1 MIGASTGALTLAG
14 LILTSRFGLTAA
26 DPLAALAIAVI
37 AATAAVT
44 GLRET

>member
-14 LILTSRFGLTAA
+14 LILTSRFGLTA
-26 DPLAALAIAVI
+26 LAIAVI